1 MQVHVRGPALY
12 LFQIMLFSASDPI
25 ASSTPL
31 PDQPCCEGFY
41 FFVIPLCFVSYVDL
55 SVCWII
61 DFINAKRAQV
71 D

>member
-25 ASSTPL
+25 ASSAPL
-31 PDQPCCEGFY
+31 PDQPCCYGSY
-41 FFVIPLCFVSYVDL
+41 FFVISLRFVSYVNL
-55 SVCWII
+55 SVYWVI
-61 DFINAKRAQV
+61 DFINAERAQV